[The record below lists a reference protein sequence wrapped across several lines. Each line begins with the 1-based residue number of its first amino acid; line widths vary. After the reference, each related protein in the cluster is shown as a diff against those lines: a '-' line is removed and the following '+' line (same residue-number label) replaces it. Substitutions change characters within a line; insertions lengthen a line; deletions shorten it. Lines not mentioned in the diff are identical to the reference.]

1 MKICGITENIIGYI
15 IEGNQITQSQIQSPP
30 IETDHHINNTNST
43 ENNLRDR
50 ISIDRKKAH
59 LHYTRSDKPHQ

>member
-1 MKICGITENIIGYI
+1 MWNNRKYYWLHNW
-15 IEGNQITQSQIQSPP
+15 GNQNTQSQIQSPP
-30 IETDHHINNTNST
+30 IETDHHINNTKST

-59 LHYTRSDKPHQ
+59 LHYTLSDKPHQ